1 MQITRS
7 LMYRVI
13 FALLL
18 AAFCT
23 PDVFAQHI
31 PGAVTVRATEY
42 NTEPSGLPL
51 ANFKARVDVQPA
63 AGSAYTIEKE
73 CAGTCVFDNLPK
85 GSTLVFSATKSDDIR
100 NGVSTYDLVLQSKHI
115 NKEEL
120 LHHPAQLIAADVDC
134 NGLIETKDIV
144 LLRKLILP
152 LPLDSTFCR
161 YWTLLDASAI
171 LPLNPLQ
178 TPLPFEITLR
188 NYTGQNH
195 EINFLAIKNGNLSV
209 EFPAPRAST
218 PPAGELAA
226 APQPNPTPG
235 PVWFGVY
242 LPEAGVLLVEI
253 FDAAGRRVFSDRWP
267 GQAGTQQF
275 ELPETALPVPGIYIW
290 RITAEQQDR
299 SASGKI
305 VRM

>member
-1 MQITRS
+1 MVLPTRCC
-7 LMYRVI
+7 L

-18 AAFCT
+18 LPVAG
-23 PDVFAQHI
+23 VFAQSA
-31 PGAVTVRATEY
+31 PGVITVRATEY
-42 NTEPSGLPL
+42 NTDPNGLPL
-51 ANFKARVDVQPA
+51 ANFKARVEIQPA
-63 AGSAYTIEKE
+63 TGSSYTIEKD
-73 CAGTCVFDNLPK
+73 CAGGACVFDNLPK
-85 GSTLVFSATKSDDIR
+85 GSTLVFSATKTDEIR

-120 LHHPAQLIAADVDC
+120 LKHPAQFIAADVDC

-171 LPLNPLQ
+171 LLPNPLQ
-178 TPLPFEITLR
+178 APLPFEITLR
-188 NYTGQNH
+188 NYAGRDH
-195 EINFLAIKNGNLSV
+195 EINFLAIKNGNLNV

-218 PPAGELAA
+218 PLPGELAA

-242 LPEAGVLLVEI
+242 LPEPATLRVEI
-253 FDAAGRRVFSDRWP
+253 FDAGGRLVFADRLP
-267 GQAGTQQF
+267 GQTGAQQF
-275 ELPETALPVPGIYIW
+275 ELPETALPVAGIYFW
-290 RITAEQQDR
+290 RITADR
-299 SASGKI
+299 GGQASGKI